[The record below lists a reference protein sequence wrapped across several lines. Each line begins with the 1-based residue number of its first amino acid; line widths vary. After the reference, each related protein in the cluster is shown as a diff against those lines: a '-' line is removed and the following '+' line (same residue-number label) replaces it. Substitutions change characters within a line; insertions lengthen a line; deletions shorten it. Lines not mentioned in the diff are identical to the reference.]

1 MRKILLYLITEL
13 LRKRIK
19 HPFCHCEVDKGD
31 RGNLGFMRKRRG
43 LLRRYAP
50 RNDTLG
56 PFRKSSVITCLVAVI
71 AIGATPDELVKQL
84 GSVNWEEREKA
95 SDELIAI
102 GLPAKTSIENALSSS
117 DAEVRARAQQ
127 IKTLLQ
133 WKEAFSSRLDRF
145 INQLRKGAITEP
157 NLMRD
162 VVVFISREESAPYLM
177 TELIKNPAQ
186 PVAVKQQ
193 VAYELSNVY
202 QSGFNKIIPDLIEVF
217 KKETDE
223 TLRSYLV
230 RIFGKCGAD
239 ERTFPEVLTCLKLPS
254 AAIKVAAINAL
265 SEIGDNSAVPE
276 LFKIL
281 KGADTNIKSTALY
294 ALARFQNEQTRTE
307 LMKFIKEEP
316 QGSLRAQAVGILAN
330 QPDPKLIP
338 ELLELMKTE
347 KEPDVLRNI
356 LYALQRHPGNKTIA
370 PALVQLAKTVPPAL
384 QANLLAALQV
394 LGDRSIMPQMI
405 AMLEQ
410 ENDYAAFNTVLNTVQ
425 ALAGGQKFM
434 PQAIPPALKQEVL
447 TKTKEWYDKNK

>member
-1 MRKILLYLITEL
+1 MKRESLY
-13 LRKRIK
+13 
-19 HPFCHCEVDKGD
+19 
-31 RGNLGFMRKRRG
+31 
-43 LLRRYAP
+43 
-50 RNDTLG
+50 
-56 PFRKSSVITCLVAVI
+56 VITCLVAITVI
-71 AIGATPDELVKQL
+71 SATPDDLVKQL

-95 SDELIAI
+95 TDELIAI
-102 GLPAKTSIENALSSS
+102 GLPAKTAIENALTNP
-117 DAEVRARAQQ
+117 DAEVRSRAQQ

-145 INQLRKGAITEP
+145 ISQLRKGAITEP

-162 VVVFISREESAPYLM
+162 VVAFISREESAPYLM
-177 TELIKNPAQ
+177 MELIKNPAQ
-186 PVAVKQQ
+186 PIAIRQQ

-202 QSGFNKIIPDLIEVF
+202 QSAFNKIIPDLIEVF

-223 TLRSYLV
+223 MLRSYLV
-230 RIFGKCGAD
+230 RIFGKCGND

-281 KGADTNIKSTALY
+281 KGADVNIKSTALY
-294 ALARFQNEQTRTE
+294 ALARFQNEPTRTE
-307 LMKFIKEEP
+307 LMKFIREEP
-316 QGSLRAQAVGILAN
+316 DGRLRAQAVGILAN

-338 ELLELMKTE
+338 ELLELMKTD

-384 QANLLAALQV
+384 QANLLAALQA

-405 AMLEQ
+405 VMLEQ

-434 PQAIPPALKQEVL
+434 PQNIPPALKQEVL
-447 TKTKEWYDKNK
+447 SKVKDWSEKNK